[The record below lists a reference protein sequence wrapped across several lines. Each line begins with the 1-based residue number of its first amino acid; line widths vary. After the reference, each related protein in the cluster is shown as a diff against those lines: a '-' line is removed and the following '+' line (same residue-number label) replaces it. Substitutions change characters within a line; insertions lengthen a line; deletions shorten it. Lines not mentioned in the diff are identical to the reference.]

1 MSLKGYIFGS
11 TAKKAQEAIKT
22 MKQVQS
28 KMSESSGITKV
39 QVARKA

>member
-11 TAKKAQEAIKT
+11 TAKKAQEAVKT

-28 KMSESSGITKV
+28 KMAESSGITKTPV
-39 QVARKA
+39 TRKA

>member
-11 TAKKAQEAIKT
+11 TAKKAQDAVQT
-22 MKQVQS
+22 MKQLKS

-39 QVARKA
+39 SVTRKA

>member
-11 TAKKAQEAIKT
+11 TQKKAQEAVKT
-22 MKQVQS
+22 MQQVQS

-39 QVARKA
+39 PILRKA